1 MFENSL
7 MHGYN
12 KRSMKVHKQVEEYLG
27 KKLIEKNYEL
37 GCRILYIPILAKV
50 FPYLFGKKM
59 QKVSHYFFVI
69 NGTKRRVDRSLFN
82 KVHEGEMLAF
92 NYNDK
97 DELVSISSL
106 SKF

>member
-1 MFENSL
+1 
-7 MHGYN
+7 
-12 KRSMKVHKQVEEYLG
+12 MKICKQVEEYLG

-37 GCRILYIPILAKV
+37 ANRVLYIPALSNII
-50 FPYLFGKKM
+50 PNLFGKKM
-59 QKVSHYFFVI
+59 RVVSHYFLVI
-69 NGTKRRVDRSLFN
+69 NGIKRRVDRSLFN

-97 DELVSISSL
+97 DELVSITSL